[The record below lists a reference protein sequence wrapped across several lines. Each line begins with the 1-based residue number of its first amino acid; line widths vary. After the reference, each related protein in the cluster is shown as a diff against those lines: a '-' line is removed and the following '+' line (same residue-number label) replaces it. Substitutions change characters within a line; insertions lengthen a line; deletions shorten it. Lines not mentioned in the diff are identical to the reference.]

1 MRIKKICTIP
11 SEAQSER
18 IIEGLHWMGVLS
30 SEKATVTGA
39 TFLDTL
45 CAQLEKLMSFLPG
58 ERDLVML
65 QHKLGE
71 EWADGKSVHCTC
83 EISILSHVL
92 TL

>member
-1 MRIKKICTIP
+1 
-11 SEAQSER
+11 
-18 IIEGLHWMGVLS
+18 MGVLS
-30 SEKATVTGA
+30 PEKATVTGA

-45 CAQLEKLMSFLPG
+45 CAQLEKLMSFLPE

-65 QHKLGE
+65 QHKFVL
-71 EWADGKSVHCTC
+71 EWADGKSVNCTR